1 MKLYFDIEGLRI
13 SDMALSN
20 AEPLIWILD
29 DEIMFNIEDFRGKI
43 LCDYSYLSDPPIF
56 GDIGSFELDIK
67 NNSFFLD
74 TKSDTED
81 HIVKILI
88 DEIWWMA
95 DGMNFTFDG
104 ISDMSSVV
112 GDVLNFG
119 SRVLTDRLVS
129 LF

>member
-1 MKLYFDIEGLRI
+1 
-13 SDMALSN
+13 
-20 AEPLIWILD
+20 
-29 DEIMFNIEDFRGKI
+29 MFNLEDFHGKI

-67 NNSFFLD
+67 NNSFFVD

-88 DEIWWMA
+88 NEIWWMS
-95 DGMNFTFDG
+95 DGMNFTFEG
-104 ISDMSSVV
+104 ISDMTSVV